1 MRHNIGF
8 EVDAGLEERDEDGGM
23 VNTGGGR
30 ERGGGGG
37 RAGSKDLGTRG

>member
-1 MRHNIGF
+1 MRHNVGF
-8 EVDAGLEERDEDGGM
+8 KVDAGLEEGDEDGGM

-37 RAGSKDLGTRG
+37 RVGSKDLGTRG